1 MAIDPLHI
9 NVNRLN
15 SKEVIYLL
23 LLPSVVFLVT
33 LAAFY
38 YIIINNSHTY
48 VANYVITNVLGET
61 RTNP

>member
-38 YIIINNSHTY
+38 YIITNNSHTY

-61 RTNP
+61 RTKP